1 MTSPFL
7 ISWLNEE
14 IHENIFFC
22 SGGLFFCVFCFEV
35 GGYLFIYFLVFD
47 LEKQEAFR
55 SPQFLANIQFTP
67 RKPHKTMADCNKVGD
82 LARFLSTD
90 ACQGVQNKY
99 HPQRIRN

>member
-1 MTSPFL
+1 M
-7 ISWLNEE
+7 I
-14 IHENIFFC
+14 I
-22 SGGLFFCVFCFEV
+22 FCVFCFEV